1 MVRRAPTAAIGR
13 ALVRP
18 PRHIELWVRAHQP
31 SIAVILSVTL
41 GLLTALGPLTAR
53 HGSAGRWI
61 YLAYVLPGWAVGVM
75 AYILLTPGLVAGSGR
90 KAVIG
95 HCLLWSTL
103 PVLLV
108 QQVLLLHYFHGLDTL
123 LLSGWLVLLIGLE
136 LAGRA
141 PAKLRRVL
149 QRLRDRGVLAPAEA
163 VDSLKGGLERAG
175 RGWSVATGSC
185 VACALL
191 ITTPWTL
198 EASRWPIWALGLR
211 VSDSVL
217 LIVGGAVAGS
227 WLGRMASYG
236 RLLGKATLHK
246 QKIQLRVIPSHPD
259 GAGGLKP
266 IGDFHLYQSMTAS
279 LPAIFLAVWV
289 LLISL
294 RGPNPLWGYRSYL
307 DQYIRLLPLAILFEV
322 LVFVLPMSSIHAI
335 MKSQKENVFLAE
347 ADRLFPAIAT
357 APASLDGQA
366 DEERDAAKQRL
377 IERYEELE
385 KAPTWPVDSSIRR
398 RFTLRNLGFLIP
410 FIGYVVG
417 HMPFWQQISDVFK
430 GLG

>member
-1 MVRRAPTAAIGR
+1 
-13 ALVRP
+13 
-18 PRHIELWVRAHQP
+18 
-31 SIAVILSVTL
+31 
-41 GLLTALGPLTAR
+41 
-53 HGSAGRWI
+53 
-61 YLAYVLPGWAVGVM
+61 
-75 AYILLTPGLVAGSGR
+75 
-90 KAVIG
+90 
-95 HCLLWSTL
+95 
-103 PVLLV
+103 
-108 QQVLLLHYFHGLDTL
+108 
-123 LLSGWLVLLIGLE
+123 
-136 LAGRA
+136 
-141 PAKLRRVL
+141 
-149 QRLRDRGVLAPAEA
+149 
-163 VDSLKGGLERAG
+163 
-175 RGWSVATGSC
+175 
-185 VACALL
+185 
-191 ITTPWTL
+191 
-198 EASRWPIWALGLR
+198 
-211 VSDSVL
+211 
-217 LIVGGAVAGS
+217 VAGS